1 MQPEGNPVL
10 RRYMSFTKFVQM
22 LDSSSLYFCRADK
35 FDDPFEGS
43 FTRPT
48 LEARRET
55 FKEATADE
63 LSAAFRKLRQWHY
76 VTCWHMS
83 DHESEAMWKLYGQYQ
98 EAVAIR
104 TTYQKLAR
112 ALPQEV
118 YLGLVRYLDY
128 EKDDFDPTDLFSPF
142 MHKRLAFQHEREV
155 RGIIRASSVP
165 NESEPLAFCDDNPC
179 DGRQVQVELS
189 ELIDSVAVSPLAP
202 PWFADLVRSL
212 IGKLGHDIRIELSE
226 ISGNPLF

>member
-1 MQPEGNPVL
+1 MQPDGNPVL

-63 LSAAFRKLRQWHY
+63 LSDAFRKLRQWHY

-104 TTYQKLAR
+104 TSCQKLAR
-112 ALPQEV
+112 ALPGEV
-118 YLGLVRYLDY
+118 YLGLVKYLDY

-142 MHKRLAFQHEREV
+142 MHKRVAFQHEREV
-155 RGIIRASSVP
+155 RGIIRESSVT
-165 NESEPLAFCDDNPC
+165 DD
-179 DGRQVQVELS
+179 E
-189 ELIDSVAVSPLAP
+189 
-202 PWFADLVRSL
+202 F
-212 IGKLGHDIRIELSE
+212 
-226 ISGNPLF
+226 SGNPLF